1 MLEGSI
7 LQQLAATRTGSKA
20 PLNLGVYYKN
30 TLVALCHALE
40 DFILASSDRPLM
52 VTFFQ
57 EGKWYLQEADR
68 YGALAD
74 KADRV
79 AIVAAPGAGF
89 AEHPTSQKPNVAI
102 VSIDPAEP
110 IAREWHLMILSPSYT
125 AMVLCQELSDADYG
139 PAGRPAEDL
148 ERKFYGFWTFEPDL
162 VQTTVELAIAEI
174 QRYDAEL
181 AKDLQARATALQS
194 DGGKHQRDELR
205 RVVPQVVRYLQR
217 WHENLAEPEAA
228 DRFAESDALDDN
240 LRSNELQALLRM
252 AQLIDRADAQNP
264 NAGSA
269 VASIV
274 EALSQLLD
282 LPAWQTKRLR
292 LAALLHRLD
301 PLQAIT
307 ATKTTT
313 AAQQAA
319 LAQEGRLPEE
329 SLLRVMPQLQAIAKI
344 VGQQYECWDGSGQPD
359 SLAYD
364 AIPLE
369 SRLLGLAIA
378 FQQQLAARQDEPY
391 EAALQGALADCQAEA
406 GTRFDPKL
414 IETLSILTM
423 GMLQGM
429 PLPAATPKISS
440 GIWLLDDASE
450 ARSPQV

>member
-7 LQQLAATRTGSKA
+7 LQQLAATREGGKA

-89 AEHPTSQKPNVAI
+89 AEHPTSQKSNVAV
-102 VSIDPAEP
+102 VSIDPQEP

-162 VQTTVELAIAEI
+162 VQTAVELAISHI
-174 QRYDAEL
+174 DRYDSGL
-181 AKDLQARATALQS
+181 ATVLRERATALRS
-194 DGGKHQRDELR
+194 DGGKEQRDELR
-205 RVVPQVVRYLQR
+205 RVVPRVVRYLQC
-217 WHENLAEPEAA
+217 WHRNLADPAA
-228 DRFAESDALDDN
+228 AERFAHSGELDDN
-240 LRSNELQALLRM
+240 LLSNELQALLRM
-252 AQLIDRADAQNP
+252 AQLIDRGDAQNP
-264 NAGSA
+264 SAGTA
-269 VASIV
+269 AASIV

-282 LPAWQTKRLR
+282 LPAWQVKRLR

-301 PLQAIT
+301 PLQAIS
-307 ATKTTT
+307 ATKTQS
-313 AAQQAA
+313 AAQQAM
-319 LAQEGRLPEE
+319 LAQKRLPEE

-344 VGQQYECWDGSGQPD
+344 VGQQYERWDGSGQPD
-359 SLAYD
+359 GLAYD

-378 FQQQLAARQDEPY
+378 FQQQLAARKEKPY
-391 EAALQGALADCQAEA
+391 EAALQEALAACQEEA

-414 IETLSILTM
+414 IETLGFLTM

-429 PLPAATPKISS
+429 PLPAVSPKISS
-440 GIWLLDDASE
+440 GVWLLDDL
-450 ARSPQV
+450 P